1 MTTEPIVF
9 YNLVKLYIGP
19 GIVLILPL
27 VYFIF
32 YLSLS
37 VSLVS
42 YKFPHL
48 YSTHTHYELLWML
61 SILFID
67 NQLFEFHDICLEV
80 QTVQGI

>member
-1 MTTEPIVF
+1 MTTEPIVL
-9 YNLVKLYIGP
+9 NTLGKLHIGP

-42 YKFPHL
+42 HKFPHL
-48 YSTHTHYELLWML
+48 YSTHTLRTFMDAVNLVYRQPTL
-61 SILFID
+61 
-67 NQLFEFHDICLEV
+67 
-80 QTVQGI
+80 